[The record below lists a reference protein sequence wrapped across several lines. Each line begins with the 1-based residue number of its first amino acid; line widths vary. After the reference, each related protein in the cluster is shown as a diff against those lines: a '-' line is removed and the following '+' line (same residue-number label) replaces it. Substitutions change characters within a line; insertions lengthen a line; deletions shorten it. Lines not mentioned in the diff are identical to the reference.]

1 MAVQREFCIILAVMV
16 VVLVVPSYGCS
27 QNGSGGLRYSV
38 GDTFWAIPPIVGYY
52 SNWSS
57 NHFFKIGDS
66 LVFDFEAGRF
76 NVLQVTKKEY
86 DSCTAYKPL
95 KVFNSGP
102 VNIPLREK
110 GVFYYMCNI
119 SNYCSL
125 GQKISIA
132 VNECPCATPSP
143 SPPSPPRASPPPVPP
158 SSSPHIP
165 ALPPS
170 PDNSQPP
177 YVQVTSPAPSTVD
190 NGSPQGPS
198 NSAALTHK
206 GVLLGWLSQ
215 LVLLL
220 VFVLV

>member
-27 QNGSGGLRYSV
+27 QNGSGGMRYSV
-38 GDTFWAIPPIVGYY
+38 GDTFWAIPPIVDYY

-143 SPPSPPRASPPPVPP
+143 SPSSPPRASPPPVPP

-177 YVQVTSPAPSTVD
+177 YMCRLQVQLR
-190 NGSPQGPS
+190 PQLIMVP
-198 NSAALTHK
+198 LLR
-206 GVLLGWLSQ
+206 VLQTLQ
-215 LVLLL
+215 H
-220 VFVLV
+220 